1 MTSLP
6 LTSLTVYSSLSD
18 SDVPHT
24 INCDHTSVLLTLVIF
39 LCLYV
44 FQMPLYSLYIVHTTL
59 WDLVKSNA
67 LYRDYGG
74 ILDVASVSYV
84 SGTVFIVMSFYQ
96 AQTLWKRRMKMKWE
110 TVVTVVALRN
120 PPQIQCVCVCVS
132 VRAFNNKHSK
142 NTLWDRG

>member
-1 MTSLP
+1 MWTDCYICQGSEKNGSDTKSLSLCHAHTNIIILKITPLP

-24 INCDHTSVLLTLVIF
+24 IHCDPTSVLLTLVSF

-74 ILDVASVSYV
+74 ILGVASVSYD
-84 SGTVFIVMSFYQ
+84 SGIVFIVM
-96 AQTLWKRRMKMKWE
+96 
-110 TVVTVVALRN
+110 
-120 PPQIQCVCVCVS
+120 
-132 VRAFNNKHSK
+132 
-142 NTLWDRG
+142 